1 MTEPYVAE
9 LKDMTKENEDFREV
23 VFSGAHSQLVVM
35 SIGPRDDIGME
46 THADVDQMLYVVR
59 GKGTAILAGKQRE
72 FQKGSVICVP
82 AGTEHNIVNGD
93 DQPPKLFTVYSPPEH
108 APGTVQKSK
117 PAEHR
122 GVR

>member
-1 MTEPYVAE
+1 MTEPYVTDLE
-9 LKDMTKENEDFREV
+9 DMTKVNENFREV
-23 VFSGAHSQLVVM
+23 VFTSAHSQLVVM

-59 GKGTAILAGKQRE
+59 GMGIAVLAGRHYE
-72 FQKGSVICVP
+72 FHKGSVICVP
-82 AGTEHNIVNGD
+82 AGTAHNIVNSD
-93 DQPPKLFTVYSPPEH
+93 DEPLKLFTVYSPAEH

-122 GVR
+122 AGR